1 MSQIFQM
8 SSKKDWFTD
17 WFNTKYYHILYQHR
31 DDYEAQVFMSNL
43 VNYLELPKGASVLD
57 LACGKGRHSI
67 YLNSLGY
74 NVTGA
79 DLSINSI
86 KHASESKN
94 DTLNFIVQDMRLPFP
109 LKTDAI
115 FNLFTSF
122 GYFADDKE
130 DIRVIENI
138 KNSLNEDGVAVIDYL
153 NVVKTID
160 KLVPDETILLDD
172 IEFHIT
178 KEVKND
184 FIIKKIEFTVEEKY
198 HCYYERVKCLD
209 LARFK
214 KIIETAGLQIT
225 ETFGDYNLHAFD
237 KNNSN
242 RLILIIK
249 A

>member
-1 MSQIFQM
+1 M

-31 DDYEAQVFMSNL
+31 DDHEAQVFMSNL
-43 VNYLELPKGASVLD
+43 IKFLKMPQRSSILD

-74 NVTGA
+74 RVTGA

-86 KHASESKN
+86 KHASQSKN
-94 DTLNFIVQDMRLPFP
+94 ETLDFIVQDMRLPFSV
-109 LKTDAI
+109 KVDAV

-122 GYFADDKE
+122 GYFADDTE

-138 KNSLNEDGVAVIDYL
+138 KEALNENGVAVIDYL
-153 NVVKTID
+153 NVIKV
-160 KLVPDETILLDD
+160 VNSFVASETIILDE
-172 IEFHIT
+172 IEFQIT

-184 FIIKKIEFTVEEKY
+184 FIIKKIEFTIEGKY
-198 HCYYERVKCLD
+198 HSYFERVKCLT

-214 KIIETAGLQIT
+214 NIIERAGLRIT
-225 ETFGDYNLHAFD
+225 NTFGDYNLHPY
-237 KNNSN
+237 NEENSN
-242 RLILIIK
+242 RLILIISE
-249 A
+249 